1 MRVIDSNVVLVKP
14 PKSTTYSITTPGGNA
29 STTSHKLLKIKHH
42 SKNTMSEQKKASAKE
57 RHKLKH
63 FVKNIQDYRGRG
75 TELVTVYVPS
85 GYDMSA
91 IINHLQQEQGT
102 ATNIKSKQTRT
113 NVIDALERMIQH
125 LKLFKQTPP
134 NGLAAFSGNVAE
146 REGQS
151 DVQVWS
157 IEPPIPLNQ
166 RLYRC
171 DKTFILESLI
181 DMVDDEN
188 TFGLVVMDLRD
199 ATIGVLK
206 GKSIATIRQTHS
218 EVPGKM
224 RAGGQSAPRFARLR
238 EQATKEHY
246 KKIADYMKEE
256 FLHMEGL
263 KGILIGGP
271 DTTINDF
278 LNHDYITGDVK
289 KKIMGAIALS
299 YTGEFGLQELVD
311 KAEDLLAAE
320 EVAEEKKIMAKFFY
334 ELSKD
339 TGLAEYG
346 QDDVMNAIQMGAVEI
361 VLLSESLP
369 DEVITRFEEEAEKV
383 GSEVTLIST
392 ETREGEQLKQMGK
405 IAAILRYATKN

>member
-1 MRVIDSNVVLVKP
+1 MSDSQ
-14 PKSTTYSITTPGGNA
+14 
-29 STTSHKLLKIKHH
+29 KI
-42 SKNTMSEQKKASAKE
+42 SAKA

-63 FVKNIQDYRGRG
+63 FVKEIEDYRGRG
-75 TELVTVYVPS
+75 TELVTVYVPA
-85 GYDMSA
+85 GYDMSS

-125 LKLFKQTPP
+125 LKLFKETPP
-134 NGLAAFSGNVAE
+134 NGLCAFSGNVAE

-157 IEPPIPLNQ
+157 IEPPVPLNQ

-171 DKTFILESLI
+171 DKEFILDVLKE
-181 DMVDDEN
+181 MVDDESVY
-188 TFGLVVMDLRD
+188 GLVVMDLRD
-199 ATIGVLK
+199 AAIGLLK
-206 GKSIATIRQTHS
+206 GKSIIPIRKTHS

-256 FLHMEGL
+256 FLMMKEI

-278 LNHDYITGDVK
+278 INHDYITGDIK
-289 KKIMGAIALS
+289 KKILGTIALS
-299 YTGEFGLQELVD
+299 YTGDFGLQELVD
-311 KAEDLLAAE
+311 KAEDLLAQE
-320 EVAEEKKIMAKFFY
+320 EVAEEKKIMGKFFN
-334 ELSKD
+334 ELAKD

-346 QDDVMNAIQMGAVEI
+346 EDDVMRALKLGAVDTLLISESVADEI
-361 VLLSESLP
+361 VKK
-369 DEVITRFEEEAEKV
+369 FEEEADNV
-383 GSEVTLIST
+383 GTEVVIIST
-392 ETREGEQLKQMGK
+392 ETREGVQLQQMGK
-405 IAAILRYATKN
+405 IAAILRYQLSS

>member
-1 MRVIDSNVVLVKP
+1 
-14 PKSTTYSITTPGGNA
+14 
-29 STTSHKLLKIKHH
+29 
-42 SKNTMSEQKKASAKE
+42 MSEKVGAKE
-57 RHKLKH
+57 RHKLKK
-63 FVKNIQDYRGRG
+63 FVKHLDGIRGRG
-75 TELVTVYVPS
+75 TELVSVYVPS
-85 GYDMSA
+85 GYDISA
-91 IINHLQQEQGT
+91 IIQHLQQEQGT

-113 NVIDALERMIQH
+113 SVIDALERMIQH
-125 LKLFKQTPP
+125 LKLFKETPP
-134 NGLAAFSGNVAE
+134 NGLCAFSGNVAE

-157 IEPPIPLNQ
+157 VEPPIPLNQ

-171 DKTFILESLI
+171 DKEFILDTLK

-188 TFGLVVMDLRD
+188 VFGLVVMDLRD
-199 ATIGVLK
+199 ATIGLLK
-206 GKSIATIRQTHS
+206 GKSIITIRQTHS

-246 KKIADYMKEE
+246 KKVADYMKEE
-256 FLHMEGL
+256 FLMMKEL

-278 LNHDYITGDVK
+278 INHDYITGDVK
-289 KKIMGAIALS
+289 RKILGTLALS

-311 KAEDLLAAE
+311 KADDLLSAE
-320 EVAEEKKIMAKFFY
+320 EVAEEKKIMGRFFY

-346 QDDVMNAIQMGAVEI
+346 EDDVMNAIKMGAVDI
-361 VLLSESLP
+361 VLLSESLA
-369 DEVITRFEEEAEKV
+369 DETITRFEEEAELV
-383 GSEVTLIST
+383 GSEVELIST

-405 IAAILRYATKN
+405 VAAILRYATKN